1 MFILVQLPL
10 ADLRPMI
17 PGEMGRVDVPDW
29 TADDP
34 GLSFVRGFGKMATR
48 NSEGFGLFGERAFA
62 DFNNAARL
70 RETLYYRQEGWLGT
84 MRVELRF
91 RRLYFDGKLAGR
103 FEYGFFVPDN
113 TEDYIVENA
122 TDFAYD
128 LGSLAAS
135 AQALSMLVRSSDDHG
150 EPTTVGASFD
160 PLGLGYV
167 MATTKQNAIA
177 EFPPA
182 EIYKKAV
189 IVGRPIVHIRVS
201 NGRPVKASNDRREIE
216 GSKGS
221 LFITSADRAQIRN
234 NVIVQLSNERTIAE
248 TPAERAIRVTFSH
261 MNALV
266 FAENHFLKVHKDLKL
281 GPTSVLGHAVKDM
294 LNRFERS
301 GPTGPLAENDGEFAA
316 ALKVF
321 AGAYSGKADDLVD
334 RIKTLA
340 ADLAKPSLT
349 DRVIVAAKSPV
360 QWLTELVVKTFVE
373 TTTKAALKSS

>member
-1 MFILVQLPL
+1 MFILVQFPL

-17 PGEMGRVDVPDW
+17 PGEMERVGTPDW

-48 NSEGFGLFGERAFA
+48 NSKGFGLFGERAFA

-70 RETLYYRQEGWLGT
+70 RETLYYGQEGWFAQI
-84 MRVELRF
+84 RVELRF

-103 FEYGFFVPDN
+103 FEYGFFVPDE
-113 TEDYIVENA
+113 TEDYIVEN
-122 TDFAYD
+122 TSGFAYD
-128 LGSLAAS
+128 IGLLAAS
-135 AQALSMLVRSSDDHG
+135 VQALSMLVRSSDGRD
-150 EPTTVGASFD
+150 EPTTVGTSFD
-160 PLGLGYV
+160 PLGLAYV

-201 NGRPVKASNDRREIE
+201 NRRAVNASSDRREIG
-216 GSKGS
+216 GSNGS
-221 LFITSADRAQIRN
+221 LFITSAAHAQIRN

-248 TPAERAIRVTFSH
+248 TAAERAIRVTFSH

-266 FAENHFLKVHKDLKL
+266 FAENHFLKLRNDLKL
-281 GPTSVLGHAVKDM
+281 GPTSVLGDAVKDM
-294 LNRFERS
+294 LHRFERS
-301 GPTGPLAENDGEFAA
+301 GPSGPLAENDGEFAA

-334 RIKTLA
+334 RIKALA
-340 ADLAKPSLT
+340 VDLAKPSLT
-349 DRVIVAAKSPV
+349 EKAASTVKSSMH
-360 QWLTELVVKTFVE
+360 WLIELVVKTGVE
-373 TTTKAALKSS
+373 TGVKVALKSS